1 MGSRSGQSRTAS
13 ARDPLVLDLT
23 IIWSAAG
30 WPASRRRRGADREPR
45 CVSNARRSRHGRYG
59 SRETPQAGPTLRW
72 PDFGR
77 TTLQN
82 KERRRQP
89 AKPSGQASHQV
100 PRSLLRAALSTDQP
114 LVPLAR
120 RRTGVKNGCGTAR
133 DVVSFLVR
141 LRPRISLTP
150 GAGFLRGCSLLLRAR
165 GLDSSAR
172 PRFPG
177 RYRLAG

>member
-1 MGSRSGQSRTAS
+1 MKDPGILLKTEARYSSRVQQPTRPMAILSSQ
-13 ARDPLVLDLT
+13 PHPY
-23 IIWSAAG
+23 
-30 WPASRRRRGADREPR
+30 WPAQLAASR
-45 CVSNARRSRHGRYG
+45 V
-59 SRETPQAGPTLRW
+59 GP
-72 PDFGR
+72 
-77 TTLQN
+77 
-82 KERRRQP
+82 
-89 AKPSGQASHQV
+89 V
-100 PRSLLRAALSTDQP
+100 PTDQP

-141 LRPRISLTP
+141 SRPRISLTP
-150 GAGFLRGCSLLLRAR
+150 GTGLPRGRSLSLRAR